1 VGDILFNV
9 GLVLLLII
17 VEGVF
22 VAAEFALV
30 GLREGQVRALSDKG
44 RRGAAVARLVND
56 PNRYLGIVQ
65 VLITSTALL
74 SAAVGAETLAR
85 DAKDGLVHAGVSE
98 GWAGAIGFFGVT
110 LIIAFVT
117 LVIGE
122 QLPKR
127 LGMQRAEGTAL
138 AVGPT
143 LDRLATILKPVLWL
157 ISVCTDGLVR
167 IFGGNPSLGHAPI
180 SEDEL
185 RGLVAAH
192 ESLTTDERRLI
203 DDVFAAGGRNVGEV
217 MVPRTEVVFLEATT
231 TVSRAA
237 RIAAETAHPRFPVVG
252 EGQDDVIGYVAL
264 LDLLLPDG
272 NSTARDRTVGDL
284 SRPIKAMPAT
294 KPVLAALSEM
304 RLEGQRIALVVD
316 EYGGTDGIVTLVDLV
331 EEIVGDVGREDG
343 RAESV
348 ASVLVGG
355 IVEVD
360 GKANLDEVAEVSGL
374 ELPEGPYATLAGFV
388 MAALGRIPELG
399 DEVRYDGYQLTVSS
413 VDGRRAA
420 RVTVSRRPEGH
431 IQASHDAASHAV
443 SPEIAA
449 PADESITHH
458 G

>member
-1 VGDILFNV
+1 VGDILLNV
-9 GLVLLLII
+9 VFVLLLII

-30 GLREGQVRALSDKG
+30 GLREGQVRALAEKG
-44 RRGAAVARLVND
+44 RRGAAVTRLVSD

-74 SAAVGAETLAR
+74 SAAVGAETLAH
-85 DAKDGLVHAGVSE
+85 DAKQGLENAGLSD

-110 LIIAFVT
+110 LVIAFVT

-138 AVGPT
+138 AVSPT
-143 LDRLATILKPVLWL
+143 LDRLATLLKPVLWL
-157 ISVCTDGLVR
+157 IAVCTDGLVR
-167 IFGGNPSLGHAPI
+167 IFGGNPRLAHEPI

-192 ESLTTDERRLI
+192 ESLTADERRLI
-203 DDVFAAGGRNVGEV
+203 DEVFDAGGRSVGEV
-217 MVPRTEVVFLEATT
+217 MVPRTEVVFLDAAM

-237 RIAAETAHPRFPVVG
+237 RIAAETAHPRYPVVG

-264 LDLLLPDG
+264 LDLLLPEG
-272 NSTARDRTVGDL
+272 NGATARTRTVGNL
-284 SRPIKAMPAT
+284 TRPIKAMPAT

-331 EEIVGDVGREDG
+331 EEIVGDVRGEDG

-355 IVEVD
+355 AVEVD

-388 MAALGRIPELG
+388 MSALGRIPELG
-399 DEVRYDGYQLTVSS
+399 DEVRYDGYQLAVSA
-413 VDGRRAA
+413 VEGRRAA
-420 RVTVSRRPEGH
+420 RVTVSRRPEG
-431 IQASHDAASHAV
+431 QVPDKTAST
-443 SPEIAA
+443 EIAA
-449 PADESITHH
+449 PADESMGHH